1 MNYTCKALLFIILF
15 FTSLFVF
22 GQQEPSLI
30 TDFKSLHFVE
40 ETYDEN
46 YDGSPGLFIFMIL
59 MLIFILVCIGIGIVV
74 ATLLL
79 LLLFGIIAMGLI
91 SSSILVGLYNKSFLK
106 GFKIFIIGGST
117 IGCTILGIGSFIIY
131 NKIVHYWPLHTSVLV
146 GALSGSI
153 AGLLLGIIIFYAI
166 RKLTGFFYTKLKAKH
181 TY

>member
-1 MNYTCKALLFIILF
+1 MNYTGKALLFIILF
-15 FTSLFVF
+15 FTSLYAF

-40 ETYDEN
+40 ETYDEG
-46 YDGSPGLFIFMIL
+46 YDGAPGLFIFL

-74 ATLLL
+74 ATLLF

-146 GALSGSI
+146 GAVSGSI

-166 RKLTGFFYTKLKAKH
+166 RKLTGFFYSKLKAAKRV
-181 TY
+181 